1 MKIKTSDSPNKTTTL
16 TYIDYDGARREVN
29 GCHLTVDHLDR
40 HWIWCEQQES
50 NLVWKIKGRENALLA
65 SIDMLL
71 FIIHLRDERI
81 KSLQR
86 IADLATAF
94 ADQVKPDEL
103 MEDE

>member
-1 MKIKTSDSPNKTTTL
+1 
-16 TYIDYDGARREVN
+16 
-29 GCHLTVDHLDR
+29 
-40 HWIWCEQQES
+40 
-50 NLVWKIKGRENALLA
+50 
-65 SIDMLL
+65 MLL